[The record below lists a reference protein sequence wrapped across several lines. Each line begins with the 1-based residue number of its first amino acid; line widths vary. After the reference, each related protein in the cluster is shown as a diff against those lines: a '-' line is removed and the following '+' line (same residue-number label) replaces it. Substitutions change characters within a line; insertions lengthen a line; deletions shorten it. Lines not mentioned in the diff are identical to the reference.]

1 MKRSLLP
8 PASSWALGAAAML
21 VVVRGVVA
29 TAAVVVVVAAAVL
42 PGATAVMV
50 GKMVGRE
57 GAGTLAGGAAGEARE
72 AAGAGR
78 VALAV
83 EAMECSTLPSMWSRH
98 PDSLHNWRPMS
109 TSSRTEL
116 RVLEGG
122 SAALMAGPGAMAAAA
137 ARGARAAHP
146 VVREA
151 TEEAG
156 AMRAEVSV
164 GLVAGAA
171 RVGASAGLAGLAVGD
186 STYMIKRSGNGSFRG
201 VASSSTRGSG

>member
-1 MKRSLLP
+1 MV
-8 PASSWALGAAAML
+8 

-98 PDSLHNWRPMS
+98 PDPASFILRS
-109 TSSRTEL
+109 ALFTCILRSFCVSRTSL
-116 RVLEGG
+116 
-122 SAALMAGPGAMAAAA
+122 
-137 ARGARAAHP
+137 
-146 VVREA
+146 
-151 TEEAG
+151 
-156 AMRAEVSV
+156 
-164 GLVAGAA
+164 
-171 RVGASAGLAGLAVGD
+171 
-186 STYMIKRSGNGSFRG
+186 
-201 VASSSTRGSG
+201 